1 MLWSFTVLTV
11 LVLASAFRLTYFGA
25 PILPVE
31 AWIPAFE
38 LDLPRGCMGQPIG
51 TPGENAYTLVY
62 AVGETVMGHL
72 VLTVVALVCMLIL
85 AIGHGRR
92 ACGGAAYRVAHGC
105 ASRNGVV
112 GRAGGVHDEG
122 HQLRL
127 VVLRFAV
134 LSSRS
139 SG

>member
-92 ACGGAAYRVAHGC
+92 ACGGAAYRVA
-105 ASRNGVV
+105 
-112 GRAGGVHDEG
+112 
-122 HQLRL
+122 LM
-127 VVLRFAV
+127 AV
-134 LSSRS
+134 LLGTGSSAALAVFMTRGIS
-139 SG
+139 FGL